1 MRIILK
7 KELFQMSNVNWDNEV
22 ELPRIVV
29 GVLRGFVRLMAMKF
43 RRRSVLDREKLK
55 ERTGRTRPRQEN
67 NGWEAGPA
75 KSGPLHSCHLTTF
88 RLRRVAANF
97 E

>member
-7 KELFQMSNVNWDNEV
+7 KELFQTPNVSWDNED

-29 GVLRGFVRLMAMKF
+29 GVLRGFVRLMAMRF

-55 ERTGRTRPRQEN
+55 ERTGPGRDRRTMGGKLVRQ
-67 NGWEAGPA
+67 
-75 KSGPLHSCHLTTF
+75 
-88 RLRRVAANF
+88 RVVHCIRVT
-97 E
+97 